1 MSSTSIHSSGPA
13 KQHGLPAYGF
23 TMLELIIALA
33 ISAILI
39 GLAVPSMKSFMGTSE
54 ISATSNDFV
63 YSLQTARSEAI
74 KRAGPV
80 GLCPSAVPM
89 ADEPVCAD
97 TSYAN
102 GWIVFFDAD
111 GNGQRSAGEELVQQ
125 SDARSANFT
134 FTPDTAFEQRIY
146 FGESGT
152 SINPAGVPLSGNIGI
167 SLTDSSEQRV
177 VRVAANGR
185 IATLDVD
192 TTVTP

>member
-1 MSSTSIHSSGPA
+1 MPHS
-13 KQHGLPAYGF
+13 GF
-23 TMLELIIALA
+23 TLLELIITLA

-39 GLAVPSMKSFMGTSE
+39 GLAVPSMKSFMGDSE
-54 ISATSNDFV
+54 MSATSNDFV

-80 GLCPSAVPM
+80 ALCPSAQPL
-89 ADEPVCAD
+89 ADDPGCDA

-111 GNGQRSAGEELVQQ
+111 GNGLRNAGEDLIQQ
-125 SDARSANFT
+125 TGPASEGFAFAA
-134 FTPDTAFEQRIY
+134 DTVFEQRVY

-152 SINPAGVPLSGNIGI
+152 SINPAGVPLSGNIDI
-167 SLTDSSEQRV
+167 TLQDSDERRV

-185 IATLDVD
+185 IATLDGD
-192 TTVTP
+192 SAETP